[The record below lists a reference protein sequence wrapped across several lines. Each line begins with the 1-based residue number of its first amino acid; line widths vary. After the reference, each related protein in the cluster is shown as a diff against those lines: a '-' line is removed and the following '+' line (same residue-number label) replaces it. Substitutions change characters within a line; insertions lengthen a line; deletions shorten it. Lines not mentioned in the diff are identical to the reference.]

1 MTASQEAKKAGL
13 HSLLEVSRITGVS
26 FQTLNNWHNNKPNL
40 FKIVVI
46 GCAALKGVT
55 HEDR

>member
-26 FQTLNNWHNNKPNL
+26 FQTLNNWHNNKPAL
-40 FKIVVI
+40 FNAVII
-46 GCAALKGVT
+46 GCAEIKRRA
-55 HEDR
+55 